1 MTCLPFQYQQSDEW
15 NVLAMLQSMT
25 IYILIR
31 IYDEDSFPVDF
42 DNQMIETMTV
52 STFADLMPHFPQ
64 LADKLQAIAI
74 KSEQSGFLCHAEAQG
89 QPPHWDEWILME
101 SKRRQAMLFI
111 ITESANR

>member
-1 MTCLPFQYQQSDEW
+1 MTCLPFQYQQSNEW

-25 IYILIR
+25 IYILMR
-31 IYDEDSFPVDF
+31 IFDEDSFTADF

-52 STFADLMPHFPQ
+52 STFADLMPILHNP
-64 LADKLQAIAI
+64 LITLQSIAI

-111 ITESANR
+111 ITKSASH